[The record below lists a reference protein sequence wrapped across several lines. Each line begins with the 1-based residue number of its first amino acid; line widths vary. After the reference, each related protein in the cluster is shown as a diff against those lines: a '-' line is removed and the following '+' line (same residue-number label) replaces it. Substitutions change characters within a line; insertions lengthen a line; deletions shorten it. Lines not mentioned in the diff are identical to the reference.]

1 MNTINIV
8 GRVGRE
14 PEQRQAGQNTVASFS
29 VAVSHGKDKTSWFN
43 VQAWGKNAET
53 VMNYVHKGDLV
64 GVTGQHVED
73 SWADRETGETRKKWV
88 LDASRVHLMPKATN
102 ARDEA
107 TVDDD
112 EALPF

>member
-14 PEQRQAGQNTVASFS
+14 PEQRQAGQNTVASLS

-43 VQAWGKNAET
+43 VQIWGKGAET

-64 GVTGQHVED
+64 GFTGQHVE
-73 SWADRETGETRKKWV
+73 ETWTDKSGEQRKKWV
-88 LDASRVHLMPKATN
+88 LDASRVHLMPKTAN
-102 ARDEA
+102 ARDEQPDE
-107 TVDDD
+107 DD
-112 EALPF
+112 LPF